1 MQEECARLGFARGVS
16 RRNFSGA
23 MSTPAAIAIRT
34 APQCFKRATARETAV
49 LLAVAWLVPFAVHLA
64 PWSGVRPLGAYVL
77 PMFWTT
83 LVASYFF
90 GARVGVIVG
99 VFAPIINLLVTGLPA
114 LAFAATMSVELAVF
128 AVAVAAGVRRWPR
141 FVLIAPA
148 AYVAGR
154 LASTALLGATG
165 AFADFDAAVGF
176 VTRALSG
183 GVAGLV
189 VLSALH
195 AALVWF
201 YPKSGHASAE

>member
-1 MQEECARLGFARGVS
+1 MCAGLRFARAVS

-23 MSTPAAIAIRT
+23 MSTPAAVATRT
-34 APQCFKRATARETAV
+34 ALISFKRATARETVV

-90 GARVGVIVG
+90 GARVGVVVG
-99 VFAPIINLLVTGLPA
+99 LFAPVINLLVTGLPA

-141 FVLIAPA
+141 FVLIAPL
-148 AYVAGR
+148 AYVVGR
-154 LASTALLGATG
+154 LASTAVLGVTG
-165 AFADFDAAVGF
+165 AFADFGAAVDF

-189 VLSALH
+189 VLSAIH

-201 YPKSGHASAE
+201 YPTSARASAE

>member
-1 MQEECARLGFARGVS
+1 MVS
-16 RRNFSGA
+16 RRNFKAA
-23 MSTPAAIAIRT
+23 MSTSVAVATRT
-34 APQCFKRATARETAV
+34 VTSRFKRANARETAV
-49 LLAVAWLVPFAVHLA
+49 LLAVAWLVPLAVHLV

-83 LVASYFF
+83 LVAAYFY

-99 VFAPIINLLVTGLPA
+99 VFAPLINLLVTGLPA

-128 AVAVAAGVRRWPR
+128 ALAVAAGVRRWPR
-141 FVLIAPA
+141 FVLIAPL

-154 LASTALLGATG
+154 LASAALLGATG
-165 AFADFDAAVGF
+165 AFADLDAAAGF

-183 GVAGLV
+183 GLAGLV
-189 VLSALH
+189 VLSAIH

-201 YPKSGHASAE
+201 YPKSGRRSEE